1 VNSLADADATVR
13 RESLRSLEHIGSPA
27 ATALINA
34 FSSADKRVRAAA
46 ALALGTIRAI
56 EAVPT
61 LIEAVPTLTTAL
73 HDPDK
78 ETRRESAV
86 ALGLLLDRQAVEP
99 LIAALHDR
107 DKGVRCAAAE
117 ALGLLGDTRAVE
129 ALQASLKDTATLPN
143 GRRVSDVAGAALT
156 KLGKGR

>member
-1 VNSLADADATVR
+1 MPLSAASHFAHWNTSG
-13 RESLRSLEHIGSPA
+13 SLEHIGSPA

-46 ALALGTIRAI
+46 ALALGTIRA
-56 EAVPT
+56 
-61 LIEAVPTLTTAL
+61 IEAVPTLTTAL